1 MENNGQTID
10 YERKFVEL
18 LGFHLV
24 ETDSPNYWLV
34 FNDCNCSVGYVEFK
48 KLYKGSKK
56 RKRQAIYGYHTVIDT
71 PMISSDN
78 KRSLTDGFGH
88 DESDV
93 AHFSFDV
100 LKGDKEGHADIS
112 MGMFPGVTV
121 WSKNYGF
128 MQFDINPS
136 RIFLNYKS
144 RTENFNLEEIL
155 VFKNRVTD
163 HCENKEYT
171 YQIRSCKKNYE
182 LSDDNPVGRTSR
194 EISGVHSYYDEDG
207 VLKVSERTW
216 VYGHLRNRRDS
227 VVTGTVEEMAEK
239 HEMGIDSLNHFRA
252 HIKKVLPIRK
262 DIMSTIVG
270 DDIIQEGNFQVFF
283 PDRVKDKAYNG

>member
-1 MENNGQTID
+1 MENNAHNID
-10 YERKFVEL
+10 YERRFVEL

-24 ETDSPNYWLV
+24 ETDHPDYWQI
-34 FNDCNCSVGYVEFK
+34 FNNCNCCVGHVEFK

-56 RKRQAIYGYHTVIDT
+56 RKQQPIYGYHTVINT

-88 DESDV
+88 DESEY

-100 LKGDKEGHADIS
+100 LKGDKKGHANID
-112 MGMFPGVTV
+112 MGLFPGITV
-121 WSKNYGF
+121 WSENYGF
-128 MQFDINPS
+128 MEFNIDPS
-136 RIFLNYKS
+136 HMYLNYKS
-144 RTENFNLEEIL
+144 RTDNFNLEEIL

-163 HCENKEYT
+163 HRESQEYV
-171 YQIRSCKKNYE
+171 YQLRSCKKNYE
-182 LSDDNPVGRTSR
+182 LSDDKPAGRTSR

-207 VLKVSERTW
+207 ILKVSERTW
-216 VYGHLRNRRDS
+216 VHGHLRNKRDS
-227 VVTGTVEEMAEK
+227 VVAGTVEEMAEK
-239 HEMGIDSLNHFRA
+239 HEMGIDCLNHFRA

-262 DIMSTIVG
+262 DIMSTIVS

-283 PDRVKDKAYNG
+283 PDRTKDKVNQ